1 MTDSSELNY
10 IKTRSKSNKS
20 CSNNIL
26 KIEIFK
32 KLLNEFLHK
41 ETKQNMDNDLYIKYI
56 DRVIKKKDIVF
67 QKKFPEYSENNFES
81 GDIENHYLTLDI
93 LNDIYDNIQK
103 SKKKFNII
111 SYITNEIESYENN
124 ENIKC
129 HVKKKRKNNDTH
141 GNDNNIGRTHYNDV
155 DDYGNIKGLIDYD
168 DYELNNSDN
177 DSDSDILTDND
188 DENDHE
194 NDHENDNENDDENDP
209 GDYYE
214 NDDSDSEYVLSSDE
228 KEMGINTNETIDFI
242 IDKLRLN
249 HKKLTQDDRKFIKIL
264 YDLDKTDDMHDIN
277 YFCKL
282 NSEEKQQKLN
292 LLNEINNINNK
303 QSSLFFRV
311 IDSQMP
317 NSVKADVYKK
327 ISMCKESSEMNF
339 KLKSWTDS
347 IMEIPFGIYHS
358 TPITKNDGKKKIKNY
373 FKNAQI
379 TLDKAVYGHKN
390 AKNKILQII
399 AQTISN
405 PQSTGSVIG
414 IQGPMGNGKT
424 TLVEKGICKALNRP
438 FAYISLGGAT
448 DSSYLE
454 GHSYTY
460 EGSTHGKIIEILK
473 KTKCMNP
480 VIYFDELDKVSDTDR
495 GEEIINLLI
504 HLIDPSQNAHF
515 NDKYF
520 AGIDFDLSKALFIFS
535 YNDSDDINP
544 ILVDRITEVNTKGF
558 KLHDKIEIANDYLL
572 PNIFKEIGL
581 ELNDI
586 EFTGEIIKYII
597 DKFTIEGGV
606 RKLKELL
613 YEIVREINLRYLD
626 CKKLD
631 NKNINFPITIY
642 KDTIDK
648 DLFVFQNKISKQV
661 IHNSPKVGKVNGL
674 YASSCEGMGGITI
687 IEAVEMPSDSK
698 LQLELTGSQGD
709 VMKESMSVARSVSWN
724 IINDETKNIF
734 TEKWKDF
741 GNTGFHIHCPEA
753 STPKDGPSAGGAI
766 VLCIVSRL
774 INSEINHEIA
784 LTGEVDLSGNITAI
798 GGLENKLFGAKQAGV
813 KTVIIPK
820 ENKLDLEKIISN
832 DTDLLDDNFKIVMV
846 ENIFEILDIVF
857 PDYKFNKF

>member
-1 MTDSSELNY
+1 MDDSELNS
-10 IKTRSKSNKS
+10 IKTRSKCNKYSSN
-20 CSNNIL
+20 NNIL
-26 KIEIFK
+26 KVKIFK
-32 KLLNEFLHK
+32 NLLTEFLHK
-41 ETKQNMDNDLYIKYI
+41 ETKQKMDNEKYIKYI
-56 DRVIKKKDIVF
+56 DKMIKKKDSIF
-67 QKKFPEYSENNFES
+67 QKKFSEYSDNNFES
-81 GDIENHYLTLDI
+81 SEIEYNYLSLDI
-93 LNDIYDNIQK
+93 LNNIYDNIQK
-103 SKKKFNII
+103 SKNIKFNII
-111 SYITNEIESYENN
+111 TYIANQIETYENN
-124 ENIKC
+124 ENVKC
-129 HVKKKRKNNDTH
+129 HIKKKRKNNSINNDDNN
-141 GNDNNIGRTHYNDV
+141 NDNNNDV
-155 DDYGNIKGLIDYD
+155 DEYGNISGLIDYD
-168 DYELNNSDN
+168 YDSDNYELNKS
-177 DSDSDILTDND
+177 DSDSDVLTDTND
-188 DENDHE
+188 EESENSFSEDELY
-194 NDHENDNENDDENDP
+194 DNLEPESNLKDP
-209 GDYYE
+209 E
-214 NDDSDSEYVLSSDE
+214 E
-228 KEMGINTNETIDFI
+228 EMEINTNETIDFI
-242 IDKLRLN
+242 IDKLKLN
-249 HKKLTQDDRKFIKIL
+249 RKNLTQDDRKFIKIL
-264 YDLDKTDDMHDIN
+264 YDLDKTDDTHDIY

-282 NSEEKQQKLN
+282 SNEEKQQKLN

-311 IDSQMP
+311 INSQMP
-317 NSVKADVYKK
+317 NIVKADVYKK
-327 ISMCKESSEMNF
+327 ISMCKECPESNF

-347 IMEIPFGIYHS
+347 IMEIPFGVYYND
-358 TPITKNDGKKKIKNY
+358 PIDKKDGKKKIKNY

-399 AQTISN
+399 AQSISN
-405 PQSTGSVIG
+405 PKSTGSVIG

-448 DSSYLE
+448 DASYLE

-504 HLIDPSQNAHF
+504 HLIDPSQNTHY

-544 ILVDRITEVNTKGF
+544 ILIDRITEVNTKGF
-558 KLHDKIEIANDYLL
+558 KLHDKIKIANNYLL
-572 PNIFKEIGL
+572 PNIFEEMGL
-581 ELNDI
+581 QINDI
-586 EFTGEIIKYII
+586 EFNTEILKYII

-606 RKLKELL
+606 RKMKELL

-631 NKNINFPITIY
+631 NKDITFPINITKEI
-642 KDTIDK
+642 IDE

-661 IHNSPKVGKVNGL
+661 IHKSPKIGKVNGL
-674 YASSCEGMGGITI
+674 YASSCEGLGGITI

-724 IINDETKNIF
+724 LINNETKSDY
-734 TEKWKDF
+734 TEKWKNS

-753 STPKDGPSAGGAI
+753 ATPKDGPSAGGAI

-813 KTVIIPK
+813 KKVIIPR
-820 ENKLDLEKIISN
+820 ENKLDYEKIIKNN
-832 DTDLLDDNFKIVMV
+832 DDLLDKNFEIVMV
-846 ENIFEILDIVF
+846 ENIFDILDIVF
-857 PDYKFNKF
+857 PDYEFNKF